1 MLEQLNRVTTSGGE
15 AIRTLRPT
23 LRTLFE
29 GYEQEPDA
37 DQRAE
42 MLMDAIVSP
51 ILHSHKEQCLYGP

>member
-23 LRTLFE
+23 LRSLFE

-42 MLMDAIVSP
+42 MLMDAIVSL